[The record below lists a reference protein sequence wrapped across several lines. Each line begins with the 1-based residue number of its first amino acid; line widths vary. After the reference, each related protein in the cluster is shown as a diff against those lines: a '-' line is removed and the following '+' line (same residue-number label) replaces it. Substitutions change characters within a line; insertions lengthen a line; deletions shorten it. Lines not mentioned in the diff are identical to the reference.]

1 MHVIRADSD
10 LESLEDP
17 ELLALVRQRI
27 SETVEYADQFSD
39 LVFFVVVQPGDDI
52 ADVDEALGFPVMAN
66 RFDGI
71 PFGAPAFTP
80 SWDVLA
86 EHPGWFELVYVLSD
100 DGNGVTVFVS
110 RTQGSAEAGK
120 NIPAELLAMCRAY
133 AVVEADS

>member
-1 MHVIRADSD
+1 MHVIRTDSD

-17 ELLALVRQRI
+17 ELLTLIRQRI

-52 ADVDEALGFPVMAN
+52 ADVDEALGFPVMVN

-71 PFGAPAFTP
+71 AFGEPGFTP

-86 EHPGWFELVYVLSD
+86 EHPGWFELVFVLSQ

-110 RTQGSAEAGK
+110 KTGGTAEAAQGT
-120 NIPAELLAMCRAY
+120 PAELLAMCRAY
-133 AVVEADS
+133 AVAEADT